1 MQAVL
6 EEDFK
11 VAVFLVVEFLAL
23 CLLLLVLVTVMKYAI
38 IFMTAVLISWKLDVL
53 VNYNWILQPYNS
65 NRMLSQSHAID

>member
-11 VAVFLVVEFLAL
+11 VAVFLVVEFLAM

-38 IFMTAVLISWKLDVL
+38 NFMTAVLISWKLDVL
-53 VNYNWILQPYNS
+53 VNYN
-65 NRMLSQSHAID
+65 